1 MKDKS
6 MICQVLK
13 RLMFERD
20 LKTAELARLINM
32 PQPTLH
38 RIVEGTSTRPHAPSL
53 MAIANYFGLSIEQL
67 KGEAPI
73 PWLAPMDLEILQS
86 GWQKVPL
93 IDWLELAQ
101 FTANQ
106 EAPASEDHLAFK
118 PIVLSEVK
126 FEGGSFALKMPDASM
141 DPLFPLNTTLIFDE
155 GIVAKDRDYVLVH
168 LQKDNRYVFRQLI
181 VDAQQSFIRP
191 LSPDLREITL
201 QTLVQ
206 EDVICGVLVQSKQ
219 EYQRS

>member
-1 MKDKS
+1 MKEKS

-53 MAIANYFGLSIEQL
+53 VAIANYFGLSIEQL

-73 PWLAPMDLEILQS
+73 PWLAPMDLEILQA

-93 IDWLELAQ
+93 IDWVELAQ
-101 FTANQ
+101 LNTHKA
-106 EAPASEDHLAFK
+106 APEDNLAFK

-126 FEGGSFALKMPDASM
+126 FEGDCFALKMPDASM
-141 DPLFPLNTTLIFDE
+141 NPLFPLNTTLIFDK
-155 GIVAKDRDYVLVH
+155 GVAAKDRDYVLVH
-168 LQKDNRYVFRQLI
+168 LHKDDRYVFRQLI
-181 VDAQQSFIRP
+181 VDAQQNFIRP

-201 QTLVQ
+201 QTLSNN
-206 EDVICGVLVQSKQ
+206 DDICGVLVQSKQ
-219 EYQRS
+219 EYLR

>member
-53 MAIANYFGLSIEQL
+53 VAIANYFGLSIEQL

-73 PWLAPMDLEILQS
+73 PWLAPMDLEILQA

-101 FTANQ
+101 FTSDQATIEQ
-106 EAPASEDHLAFK
+106 ETHLAFK

-141 DPLFPLNTTLIFDE
+141 DPLFPLNTTLIFDQ
-155 GIVAKDRDYVLVH
+155 GITAKDRDYVLVH
-168 LQKDNRYVFRQLI
+168 LQKDDRYVFRQLI
-181 VDAQQSFIRP
+181 VDAQQNFIRP

-201 QTLVQ
+201 QTLTQ
-206 EDVICGVLVQSKQ
+206 EDVFCGVLVQTKQ
-219 EYQRS
+219 EYLR